1 MAEAVLFNYTNW
13 VTMYPEFVS
22 VPEPVAANYFAMA
35 GTFWNNYGQSYATR
49 IQTQDV
55 LMNLLTAHIAALF
68 WKVASQGG
76 PGPAD
81 PNGPVGRISSAT
93 EGSVSVSTDL
103 GTTPTASEFKAFFQQ
118 TKYGLMFL
126 AMIGQ
131 YTNMRYVPGSL
142 QSGGLGPRGYPGYGG
157 VFFPGR
163 NGWGPR
169 W

>member
-1 MAEAVLFNYTNW
+1 MAEAVLFNYANW
-13 VTMYPEFVS
+13 VLMYPEFAS
-22 VPEPVAANYFAMA
+22 VPEPVAANYFAQA
-35 GTFWNNYGQSYATR
+35 GTFWNNYGSSPATR

-68 WKVASQGG
+68 WKVPAQGS

-81 PNGPVGRISSAT
+81 PNSPVGRINSAS
-93 EGSVSVSTDL
+93 EGSVSVGTDTGL
-103 GTTPTASEFKAFFQQ
+103 VPTASEYKAWLMQ

-131 YTNMRYVPGSL
+131 YTNMRYVPGQL
-142 QSGGLGPRGYPGYGG
+142 QSGGLGPRGWPGYGG
-157 VFFPGR
+157 IFFPG
-163 NGWGPR
+163 NGWGRR